1 MSNNKNKKPH
11 FLDEYD
17 DGEYLGNIWGWK
29 FSFISLA
36 VIVVLSIYVIYSY
49 ATQEVAIEPTHQ
61 EPFQEK

>member
-1 MSNNKNKKPH
+1 MSNNENKKPH

-36 VIVVLSIYVIYSY
+36 VIVVLSNYVIYSY
-49 ATQEVAIEPTHQ
+49 STQEVPIEATYH
-61 EPFQEK
+61 EPIRE